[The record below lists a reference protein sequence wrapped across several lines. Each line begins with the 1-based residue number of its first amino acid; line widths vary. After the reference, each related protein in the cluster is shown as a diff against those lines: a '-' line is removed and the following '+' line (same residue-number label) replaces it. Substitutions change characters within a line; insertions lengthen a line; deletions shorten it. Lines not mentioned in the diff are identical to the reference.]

1 MFVVE
6 YRLITQLAF
15 LFQNESF
22 TNQRAKRISH
32 FIDFKKYRVSEQFA
46 MCFGTSCTGLAVP
59 SGAGVV
65 SALYTN
71 CVIYILLLGC
81 YIVQYPRKIFFI
93 TPERTYLWSEKKWK
107 IEVKNLLTVATA
119 RILIIRNPVSACLSE
134 TSVKEKSEFTTY
146 IKECSRVNFSNYL
159 YLSE

>member
-6 YRLITQLAF
+6 YRLIIQLAS
-15 LFQNESF
+15 LFQNKSF
-22 TNQRAKRISH
+22 TNQRAKRISR

-107 IEVKNLLTVATA
+107 IEVKKTPNRRDSSHLNNPQPSFRVPK
-119 RILIIRNPVSACLSE
+119 RNRCQGEIRVYYLH
-134 TSVKEKSEFTTY
+134 KRMFT
-146 IKECSRVNFSNYL
+146 R
-159 YLSE
+159 